1 MSKLF
6 FLGSVLPPLKVGS
19 EPGILFEDLLLL
31 LKDNMSA
38 SSLEKVKALRNY
50 IDLKNV
56 EQLLKKGEIDP
67 RGNYTEKELEEAF
80 VNQEGLP
87 PYLFEH
93 LEGADQEEEQL
104 RHFSK
109 VYIRFFKEMVKKH
122 RGFMKWYFNFERE
135 WRILLTGYRAKK
147 LGVDPANALQHEDLH
162 DMLVAQILAQK
173 DAPFFEF
180 PFEYEEL
187 GERLKEVQGDPKGQ
201 YLEMAKYRFQNI
213 EEETLDAP
221 FSEGY
226 LLAYVARLMIVEDV
240 WALDERQGHETLQ
253 EMVKGNV

>member
-1 MSKLF
+1 MNRLF
-6 FLGSVLPPLKVGS
+6 FLGSILPPLKAGS

-31 LKDNMSA
+31 LKGNLSA
-38 SSLEKVKALRNY
+38 SSLEKVKALRSY

-67 RGNYTEKELEEAF
+67 RGNYTEKELEESF

-87 PYLFEH
+87 SYLFEH
-93 LEGADQEEEQL
+93 LEGSDQEDDQL

-109 VYIRFFKEMVKKH
+109 VYIRFFKEMAKKH

-135 WRILLTGYRAKK
+135 WRILLAGYRAKK
-147 LGVDPANALQHEDLH
+147 LGVDPATALQHEDVH
-162 DMLVAQILAQK
+162 DTLVAQILAQK

-187 GERLKEVQGDPKGQ
+187 GESLKEVQGDPKAQ
-201 YLEMAKYRFQNI
+201 YLEMAKYRFKKI
-213 EEETLDAP
+213 EEKTLDAP
-221 FSEGY
+221 FSEAY
-226 LLAYVARLMIVEDV
+226 LLGFVIKLMIVEDV
-240 WALDERQGHETLQ
+240 WALDVRQGHEKLQ
-253 EMVKGNV
+253 ELVKGNV